1 MRIEFK
7 YKGFIDAKLEDHEI
21 CQVRIP
27 KGGTSVITEMGFDAS
42 NWTKDIIILLVLSF
56 AFRLIAFAIFKFRLN
71 KLKQKVIMHGNCPP
85 KKISPLR

>member
-21 CQVRIP
+21 CQVRYP
-27 KGGTSVITEMGFDAS
+27 KGGTSVITEMGFDAA
-42 NWTKDIIILLVLSF
+42 NWTKDILVLLVLSF
-56 AFRLIAFAIFKFRLN
+56 VSRLIAFAIFNFRLN
-71 KLKQKVIMHGNCPP
+71 KLKRKVVMHGTCTP